1 MIVRQNDLINGNMK
15 IMNNYIFKQNI
26 LNKNK
31 DMNEI
36 DLFINIKMNNGCK
49 SNVEDKYFTNEK
61 SYTKHYKNDE
71 NVLI

>member
-15 IMNNYIFKQNI
+15 IMNNYIFKQHI

-36 DLFINIKMNNGCK
+36 DLFINIKMNNRCK
-49 SNVEDKYFTNEK
+49 STVEDKYFTNEK
-61 SYTKHYKNDE
+61 LYTKHYKNDE
-71 NVLI
+71 N